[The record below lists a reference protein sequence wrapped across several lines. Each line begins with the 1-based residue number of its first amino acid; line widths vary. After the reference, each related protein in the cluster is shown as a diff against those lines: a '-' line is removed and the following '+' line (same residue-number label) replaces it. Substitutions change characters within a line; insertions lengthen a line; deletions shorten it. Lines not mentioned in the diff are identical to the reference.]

1 MSEVETKYFFWSRTQ
16 AKTAKTY
23 ILLNCHPAGHEARPQ
38 DEQLLAGDA
47 AQEGDERAER
57 GEGPREGHRAGR
69 ARGGLPGFLTP
80 ASHTRD
86 GSS

>member
-1 MSEVETKYFFWSRTQ
+1 MSQVETKYFFWPRTQ
-16 AKTAKTY
+16 AKTS
-23 ILLNCHPAGHEARPQ
+23 LLNRHPTGHEARPQ

-69 ARGGLPGFLTP
+69 ARGGLHGFLTP